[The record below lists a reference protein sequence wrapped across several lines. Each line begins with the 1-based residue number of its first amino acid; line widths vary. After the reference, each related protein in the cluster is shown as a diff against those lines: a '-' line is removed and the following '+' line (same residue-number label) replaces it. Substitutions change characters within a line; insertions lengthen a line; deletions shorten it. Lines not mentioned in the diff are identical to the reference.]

1 MPWSCRW
8 WPPWH
13 SPAWRLAHPASL
25 WVGLGASLLLGPL
38 APVALTALVASL
50 VREWVWRHRATRAGC
65 WARWVIPAPEAWW
78 GARLAALGILLPPG
92 PVWEMHVH
100 DTHRWPGRWPREAAD
115 RFRAAYTADMLAWFA
130 ARPPDVTV
138 VCTTFNRL
146 TPAERAAIRAAGGAV
161 VPGALHPRL
170 AATMH
175 PPAYARLQRR
185 LFGGV
190 VSTTVRHDPAR
201 WTTWMV
207 PPCRHPE
214 SPEGRE

>member
-1 MPWSCRW
+1 MPWFFRW

-13 SPAWRLAHPASL
+13 SPAWRLTHAARV
-25 WVGLGASLLLGPL
+25 WWGLGVSLLLGPL
-38 APVALTALVASL
+38 APVALLALTASL

-65 WARWVIPAPEAWW
+65 RARWVVPAPEAWW
-78 GARLAALGILLPPG
+78 GARLAALGIRLPPG

-100 DTHRWPGRWPREAAD
+100 DAHRWSGDSPGEAAA
-115 RFRAAYTADMLAWFA
+115 RFRVAYTVDMLAWFA
-130 ARPPDVTV
+130 ARPSHVTL

-146 TPAERAAIRAAGGAV
+146 TDAERAAITTAGGTV

-170 AATMH
+170 AAIMR
-175 PPAYARLQRR
+175 PAAYRRLQRR
-185 LFGGV
+185 LFGGI

-207 PPCRHPE
+207 PPRRCAK
-214 SPEGRE
+214 S